1 MAEQRGPDSFSPRP
15 DDGRAQAPAGPRP
28 RFGPGSGSGGPGGG
42 TGGPGGR
49 GGDREARPRRGGGGR
64 YPARKKVCAFCIDN
78 VGEVDYKDI
87 ARIRRHMSDRGKI
100 EARRKQGT
108 CAKHQRSLTVAIK
121 RARHLAL
128 LPFVSQG

>member
-1 MAEQRGPDSFSPRP
+1 MAEERGSEQISPRP
-15 DDGRAQAPAGPRP
+15 DDGRAQAPARS
-28 RFGPGSGSGGPGGG
+28 RFGAGPSSGG
-42 TGGPGGR
+42 GGR
-49 GGDREARPRRGGGGR
+49 GDDRGSRPRRSGGGR
-64 YPARKKVCAFCIDN
+64 YPARRKVCPFCMDN
-78 VGEVDYKDI
+78 ISEVDYKDI

-121 RARHLAL
+121 RARHVAL

>member
-1 MAEQRGPDSFSPRP
+1 M
-15 DDGRAQAPAGPRP
+15 
-28 RFGPGSGSGGPGGG
+28 
-42 TGGPGGR
+42 
-49 GGDREARPRRGGGGR
+49 
-64 YPARKKVCAFCIDN
+64 DN
-78 VGEVDYKDI
+78 ISEVDYKDI

-121 RARHLAL
+121 RARHVAL

>member
-1 MAEQRGPDSFSPRP
+1 MAEQRGPDQNSPRP
-15 DDGRAQAPAGPRP
+15 DDGRAQAPGRS
-28 RFGPGSGSGGPGGG
+28 RFGAGGG
-42 TGGPGGR
+42 GAGGAGGGGGR
-49 GGDREARPRRGGGGR
+49 GDDRGGRPRRGGSGGR
-64 YPARKKVCAFCIDN
+64 YPARRKVCAFCIDN
-78 VGEVDYKDI
+78 VTEVDYKDI
-87 ARIRRHMSDRGKI
+87 ARIRRHISDRGKI

>member
-1 MAEQRGPDSFSPRP
+1 MAEERGTDQFSPRP
-15 DDGRAQAPAGPRP
+15 EEGRAQAPARP
-28 RFGPGSGSGGPGGG
+28 RFGAGPASGG
-42 TGGPGGR
+42 GGR
-49 GGDREARPRRGGGGR
+49 RDERGARPRRGGGGR
-64 YPARKKVCAFCIDN
+64 YPARRKVCPFCMDN
-78 VGEVDYKDI
+78 IGDVDYKDI

-121 RARHLAL
+121 RARHVAL